1 MTILASTTFLYH
13 YGFNSQQTNQCS
25 ISAKVIQNVNKK
37 LCGFSEDPGEEDRGQ
52 FLDAGYLLVW
62 PDA

>member
-37 LCGFSEDPGEEDRGQ
+37 LCGFPGEEDRGQ
-52 FLDAGYLLVW
+52 FLDAGYLW
-62 PDA
+62 PDG